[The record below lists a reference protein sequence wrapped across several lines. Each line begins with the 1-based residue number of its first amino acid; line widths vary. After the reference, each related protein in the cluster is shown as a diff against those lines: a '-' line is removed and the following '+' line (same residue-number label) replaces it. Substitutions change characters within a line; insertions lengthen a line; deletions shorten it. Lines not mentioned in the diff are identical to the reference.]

1 MKKLLKFFLGI
12 ILLSTLIFY
21 VGNLKMFKT
30 TNYFIEQLSTSYRS
44 YGLDGF
50 KYAKA
55 ITNFNSPMQITP
67 IGRLI
72 IVKFDIY
79 VRINRY
85 HLIRTTL
92 KIRYIFDN
100 RVNDIYIN
108 NGGTICIDC
117 RR

>member
-1 MKKLLKFFLGI
+1 MKALKI
-12 ILLSTLIFY
+12 ILSIVVLSTLIFY
-21 VGNLKMFKT
+21 VGNVKMFKT
-30 TNYFIEQLSTSYRS
+30 TNYFIEQLNTSYRS
-44 YGLDGF
+44 YGLEGL

-67 IGRLI
+67 MGRLI
-72 IVKFDIY
+72 IVK
-79 VRINRY
+79 INKNVTGSRY
-85 HLIRTTL
+85 NLIRTTL
-92 KIRYIFDN
+92 KIRYGFDN